1 MDASAAEYIKVLLD
15 VLVAVVITAV
25 LFLVTRRARKE
36 QTFLGYK
43 ARSKD
48 EKYVGFVLL
57 GTGIFI
63 IIVSIYELIVLL
75 EGDYYSPIPF
85 GLSGIQMTV
94 SNQTTDIASGQLL
107 GLGFGTSFWL
117 LIFSSGGGKLVSL
130 GLDLLKG
137 RSVKLRR
144 NLEKTK

>member
-1 MDASAAEYIKVLLD
+1 MDASATEYIKVLLD

-25 LFLVTRRARKE
+25 LFLVIRRARKE
-36 QTFLGYK
+36 QTYVGYT

-48 EKYVGFVLL
+48 EKYAGFVLL

-63 IIVSIYELIVLL
+63 ILVSIFELVVLL

-94 SNQTTDIASGQLL
+94 GNQTTEVVSGQLL
-107 GLGFGTSFWL
+107 GLVFGISFWL
-117 LIFSSGGGKLVSL
+117 LIFGSGGGKLVSL
-130 GLDLLKG
+130 GLDMLRG

-144 NLEKTK
+144 NLRKS